1 MQKKERV
8 ILIENVDTNKS
19 PDRVVS
25 IYLKDN
31 LSSYIVN
38 KMREYYETI
47 IKELD
52 YVEITHNRRS
62 IREIVFLNLNLKR
75 VILKHD
81 WIFSLLLEK

>member
-19 PDRVVS
+19 SDRVVS

-47 IKELD
+47 IKESD